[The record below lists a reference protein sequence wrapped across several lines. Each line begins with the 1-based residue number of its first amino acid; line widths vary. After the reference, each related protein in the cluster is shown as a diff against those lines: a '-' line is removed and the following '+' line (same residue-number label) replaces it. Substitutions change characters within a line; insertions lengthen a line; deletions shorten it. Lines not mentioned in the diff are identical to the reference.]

1 MSGKIQ
7 FIITVSLFS
16 LFGSFSSCKKGD
28 AGTEALPEKVT
39 PFPTAIGEPVGEPQI
54 QVIGAAG
61 GTITSPD
68 GRVSLAI
75 PAGALNANT
84 TIKIQSIENTTPQG
98 IGLSYDFLPNGQQF
112 AKPVTV
118 TLHYNEE
125 EMGGTAPELLGL
137 GFQNNQNVW
146 QGIGKM
152 QVNKAA
158 RTVAATINHFSRWS
172 FYATFKMLPGLK
184 TVLVNQTVPLQVVK
198 LPYSEDPDP
207 NNMDELLHT
216 LGEPQVV
223 AVDRVSNW
231 QVNGQPSQDGNVNGW
246 LTGAAANEK
255 VYHAPG
261 NIPAGNPVAVSA
273 DLNTGKGVIKL
284 ISNITVQKE
293 SLFEFTCDGQRY
305 GDLYGTVTASA
316 SAGTFMLFMMATD
329 VTGDN
334 VPSLVLAMDQGFK
347 GKGVYAFGEHNL
359 AACTVTTYPY
369 EWKTEYYEEGS
380 VMPRFGNG
388 TVSITAW
395 GNIGELV
402 TGTVSGTL
410 HFQKTVGNIT
420 EHKTA
425 PLNAKFSYIR
435 TE

>member
-1 MSGKIQ
+1 MSAKIQ
-7 FIITVSLFS
+7 FIITVSMFS
-16 LFGSFSSCKKGD
+16 LLGSFSSCKKGD
-28 AGTEALPEKVT
+28 AGTETMPEKVT
-39 PFPTAIGEPVGEPQI
+39 PFPTPVGEPIGEPQI
-54 QVIGAAG
+54 QVIGTNG
-61 GTITSPD
+61 GTIISPD
-68 GRVSLAI
+68 GRVSLTI
-75 PAGALNANT
+75 PAGALNSST
-84 TIKIQSIENTTPQG
+84 TIKIQPIENTTPQG

-118 TLHYNEE
+118 TLHYSEE
-125 EMGGTAPELLGL
+125 ELGGTLPELLEL
-137 GFQNNQNVW
+137 GFQNNRNVW
-146 QGIGKM
+146 QGTGKM
-152 QVNKAA
+152 QVNKAS
-158 RTVAATINHFSRWS
+158 RTVFASISHFSRWS

-223 AVDRVSNW
+223 AADKVGNW
-231 QVNGQPSQDGNVNGW
+231 QVNGQASQDGSGNGW
-246 LTGAAANEK
+246 LTGTAANEK

-261 NIPAGNPVAVSA
+261 NIPAANPVAVSA
-273 DLNTGKGVIKL
+273 DLNTGRGVIKL
-284 ISNITVQKE
+284 ISNIMVLKE
-293 SLFEFTCDGQRY
+293 AAFEFTCDGQRY
-305 GDLYGTVTASA
+305 GNLYGTVTASP

-329 VTGDN
+329 VTGDQF
-334 VPSLVLAMDQGFK
+334 PSLVVAMDQGFK

-388 TVSITAW
+388 TVTISSW
-395 GNIGELV
+395 GNKGELV

-425 PLNAKFSYIR
+425 PLIAKFSYIR